1 MRPPLFEDPAIR
13 EWTAQ
18 FLRDRLPG
26 ARDGEVHFTLPST
39 GTKTPVAICALGD
52 GSRVVVRL
60 LKAWSIAARIAN
72 TQKKMLG
79 WGLPVPRLLAF
90 SGSGRLG
97 PPRSWLTV
105 EEFLDGQPFTTHKRH
120 PEPDHMAR
128 LGRTLA
134 RLHGVNRRLAGR
146 IGLPLPRPYVTRYLP
161 RSLERVGKLRG
172 LLGDRRAAELRR
184 DLKARAAAI
193 GARPRYELLH
203 GHVNSGNFV
212 MGADECW
219 LIDFDAV
226 RFGDFAQDLV
236 RAVHR
241 LTGDVPER
249 QEALLA
255 SYFAHFAG
263 EGAGPHVPTR
273 AEYERLLPFYEADF
287 QVSRA
292 VGMRRKEQRGRHDE
306 DHTKAMVERHVA
318 EAARA
323 LAAG

>member
-1 MRPPLFEDPAIR
+1 MRPPLFEDPDIR
-13 EWTAQ
+13 DWTAE
-18 FLRDRLPG
+18 FLRGRLPG
-26 ARDGEVHFTLPST
+26 AREGEVRFTLPST
-39 GTKTPVAICALGD
+39 GTKTPVAICTLGD

-72 TQKKMLG
+72 TQKKLLA
-79 WGLPVPRLLAF
+79 WGLPVPRLMAF
-90 SGSGRLG
+90 SASGRFG
-97 PPRSWLTV
+97 APRSWVLV
-105 EEFLDGQPFTTHKRH
+105 EEFLDGKPFTVHKQA
-120 PEPDHMAR
+120 PGPDHMAR

-134 RLHGVNRRLAGR
+134 RLHSVNRRLAGR

-161 RSLERVGKLRG
+161 RSLERVDKLRE

-193 GARPRYELLH
+193 GTRPHYELLH
-203 GHVNSGNFV
+203 GHINSGNFV
-212 MGADECW
+212 MGARECW

-273 AEYERLLPFYEADF
+273 AEYERLLPFYEAHF
-287 QVSRA
+287 PVSRA
-292 VGMRRKEQRGRHDE
+292 VGMRRKENRGRHDE
-306 DHTKAMVERHVA
+306 DHTRAMVERHVA
-318 EAARA
+318 EATRA